1 MGGHVAEKL
10 IIGNEKISSG
20 CSSDL

>member
-10 IIGNEKISSG
+10 LIGNEKISSG